1 MIVRRPEEPIASGRV
16 FGTAAC
22 TLRWLAALLGVCVL
36 LCPVVTVASVTA
48 VTPAREAA
56 PPFVVP
62 APARYET
69 TRGHFSVTTNT
80 TIRVAQDADTRWIAD
95 HFVALVHR
103 TRGLTLP
110 INVQPGRVS
119 GPQRDIVFAIEPG
132 AASRSPEGYT
142 LAIAPEGVMVSAIDR
157 RGLLYGAITL
167 WQLMSS
173 GPGRAEP
180 ADRDLPLRASG
191 VSLPALRIVD
201 EPRYAWRGLMLDS
214 ARHYQSPEFIE
225 QYIDWMSLHKL
236 NVLHWHLVD
245 DQGWRLEIRKYPR
258 LTSVGAWRVP
268 AGAGPAA
275 DIDPATGKPR
285 LYGGYYTQDTV
296 RRLVRYADER
306 GVTIV
311 PEIEMPGHATAA
323 IVAYPELGVV
333 KDVPT
338 TLPADWGIYPNL
350 FNVEDSTFAFL
361 EDVLREVIEL
371 FPSPYIHVGGDE
383 AVKDQWQ
390 ASPRVQE
397 RMRELGIHDEHALQS
412 WFVQR
417 IGRFLSANGRRLVGW
432 DEILE
437 GGLAPDATVMS
448 WRGIDGAVAAAAA
461 GHDAVLA
468 AWPTL
473 YFDNR
478 QGSGP
483 QEPPGRGRVISLADV
498 YAFDPAPAAIPA
510 DARQH
515 ILGLQA
521 NLWTEHV
528 RTEPRVE
535 WMSFPRAAAVA
546 ELAWSPPERI
556 DFADFKRRLDTSL
569 RWYDAVDLHY
579 ATTEFA
585 SPATAAAGNVSS
597 AGAMLGVASHAEDHV
612 GIRKSQQLQLCSD
625 RLTLSLEDDAPVHGE
640 RAVFLIDIMNPCWLW
655 PGADLEHGATLTA
668 RVAQVPFNFQ
678 IGKDVEKILLR
689 PPATADG
696 ELEVRLD
703 GCDGEHVASLPLA
716 PAVSNPA
723 VTTLPVVK
731 LEPRAGRHDLCFTF
745 TSRAIDPMWAID
757 SLELAEGR

>member
-1 MIVRRPEEPIASGRV
+1 MTTANPGGALEAAISPGRRLAV
-16 FGTAAC
+16 
-22 TLRWLAALLGVCVL
+22 AALLAWLWVSL
-36 LCPVVTVASVTA
+36 LPVEAAAGESQVRTPGASA
-48 VTPAREAA
+48 SEPARRAEAPSIA
-56 PPFVVP
+56 VVP
-62 APARYET
+62 APARVD
-69 TRGHFSVTTNT
+69 G
-80 TIRVAQDADTRWIAD
+80 
-95 HFVALVHR
+95 
-103 TRGLTLP
+103 
-110 INVQPGRVS
+110 QPGTFTFTPRTVVQA
-119 GPQRDIVFAIEPG
+119 GPSVDQQWVAHRFLELVARRFGHALPLETVEGAAKPRGGIVFALDP
-132 AASRSPEGYT
+132 AAGSSSPESYALVVSPG
-142 LAIAPEGVMVSAIDR
+142 GVRVSARDR
-157 RGLLYGAITL
+157 RGLYYGAVTL
-167 WQLMSS
+167 WQMLSAA
-173 GPGRAEP
+173 GAI
-180 ADRDLPLRASG
+180 ADGQVTLPC
-191 VSLPALRIVD
+191 VRITD

-225 QYIDWMSLHKL
+225 RYIDWMSLHKL

-258 LTSVGAWRVP
+258 LTSIGAWRVP

-296 RRLVRYADER
+296 RHLVQYAAER
-306 GVTIV
+306 GVAIV

-323 IVAYPELGVV
+323 IVAYPELGVIE
-333 KDVPT
+333 DAPT
-338 TLPADWGIYPNL
+338 AVSADWGIYSNL

-371 FPSPYIHVGGDE
+371 FPGPYVHVGGDE

-417 IGRFLSANGRRLVGW
+417 IGRFLAANGRRLIGW

-468 AWPTL
+468 ASPTL

-478 QGSGP
+478 QGRGP
-483 QEPPGRGRVISLADV
+483 EEPPGRGRVLSLADV
-498 YAFDPAPAAIPA
+498 YAFDPSPPAIASE
-510 DARQH
+510 ARKH

-528 RTEPRVE
+528 RTEPRAE
-535 WMSFPRAAAVA
+535 WMTFPRAAAVA

-556 DFADFKRRLDTSL
+556 AFADFKRRLEASL

-585 SPATAAAGNVSS
+585 PSTSAIAASAPPDVVPRAGSD
-597 AGAMLGVASHAEDHV
+597 AGDRNRTL
-612 GIRKSQQLQLCSD
+612 KSQELRLCSD
-625 RLTLSLEDDAPVHGE
+625 RLTLSLEDDAPVRGD

-655 PGADLEHGATLTA
+655 PAANLEHGATLTA
-668 RVAQVPFNFQ
+668 RVGQVPFNFQ
-678 IGKDVEKILLR
+678 IGKDVEKIVLR

-703 GCDGEHVASLPLA
+703 GCDGERIASLPLA

-723 VTTLPVVK
+723 VTALPAITL
-731 LEPRAGRHDLCFTF
+731 EQRAGRHDLCFTF

-757 SLELAEGR
+757 SLALEAAR